1 MNYILEEKEQNG
13 KMEKTT
19 ALNREMDIAKMGR
32 RIMAM
37 RLANGLTRAELAE
50 KIDKSNQTLASI
62 EYGNKGM
69 SLKTLHSI
77 CEALEVTPNYILG
90 WSKYPVEGNE
100 EYSQVCEEV
109 TEMLKACNS
118 SQMRTL
124 SGIVK
129 LYVDEI
135 RKIK

>member
-1 MNYILEEKEQNG
+1 
-13 KMEKTT
+13 
-19 ALNREMDIAKMGR
+19 MDIVKMGR

-37 RLANGLTRAELAE
+37 RLANGLTRDEPAE

-69 SLKTLHSI
+69 SLKTLYSI

-100 EYSQVCEEV
+100 EYSQVCEVV

-118 SQMRTL
+118 RQMRTL

-129 LYVDEI
+129 LYVE
-135 RKIK
+135 RKQVKNSAYLQS